1 MFKKANRVSRLD
13 KALILGFM
21 AGYRDNPRPNADN
34 VITIKL
40 NDSKVRTEVSSRRG
54 RDLIERF
61 NLHPQEQVKQPD
73 NTVVPMLV
81 DTFIR
86 LDYNTGEWKTFR
98 TFRKLTQQQQQSEAS
113 TQQPQNSVV
122 I

>member
-1 MFKKANRVSRLD
+1 MFKKANRVTRLD

-21 AGYRDNPRPNADN
+21 AGYRDNPRPNAEN

-40 NDSKVRTEVSSRRG
+40 NESKVSFCT
-54 RDLIERF
+54 D
-61 NLHPQEQVKQPD
+61 NLFQSVGITIFFKQEQVKQTD

-113 TQQPQNSVV
+113 APQPQNSVV